1 MVDSTQR
8 NAWVDKYLTA
18 LLGDGLSKEYVARDE
33 DGADNDAVAANYFF
47 NLIIDDAEDGIV
59 ASWRRAKVRIVF
71 HRGHPSTAVQAPR
84 HPSLQGVLCAS
95 L

>member
-18 LLGDGLSKEYVARDE
+18 LLGDGLSKEYVAGDE

-47 NLIIDDAEDGIV
+47 NLIIDEEDGIV
-59 ASWRRAKVRIVF
+59 ASWRRAKVGIAF
-71 HRGHPSTAVQAPR
+71 NPSQR
-84 HPSLQGVLCAS
+84 
-95 L
+95 